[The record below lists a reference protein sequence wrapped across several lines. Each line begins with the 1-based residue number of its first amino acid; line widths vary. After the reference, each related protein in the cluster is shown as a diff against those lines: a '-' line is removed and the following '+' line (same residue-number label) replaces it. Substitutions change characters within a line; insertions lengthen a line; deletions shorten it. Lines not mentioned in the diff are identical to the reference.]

1 MVIVRST
8 YKSIKKPELTDNWVL
23 QLGYIKNIYDI
34 DEGKIG
40 IKFNRMVS
48 ILEYQINLED
58 ESKDMLASELL
69 DLLIQEDGNR
79 ESAIIYGEIKT
90 R

>member
-8 YKSIKKPELTDNWVL
+8 YKSIKKPELTDNWIL
-23 QLGYIKNIYDI
+23 QLDYIKNIYDI
-34 DEGKIG
+34 DRGKIG
-40 IKFNRMVS
+40 IKFNRMAS

-58 ESKDMLASELL
+58 ESEDMLASELL
-69 DLLIQEDGNR
+69 DLLIQEDGNIR
-79 ESAIIYGEIKT
+79 AAIIYGEIKT